1 MSASVDTRETKRSS
15 VRHGARRGV
24 VVPLIPIALFLAMFY
39 LYPTARMLYLSFG
52 GSQPTLD
59 HFRQFFVSD
68 LYVDVLSFTLV
79 TSLAVCVLCL
89 LLAYPIA
96 YALAT
101 TSPRVRA
108 VLFVVVLVPWL
119 LPELVRNFTWL
130 VILQSNGVVA
140 KLQEAVGFGADPVIE
155 LGTVTAVIVGM
166 VYVQLPLA
174 VLPMYAVM
182 QRLDFSLMAVASS
195 LGARP
200 HRVITEILFPLT
212 MPGVATSAVLVF
224 LTTLGFFIT
233 PLILGGGQHPFMA
246 NIIDIQ
252 VSRILNWELGSALS
266 VILVVAGLG
275 GMALASRL
283 IGWRWLLGDVR

>member
-1 MSASVDTRETKRSS
+1 VSTSAER
-15 VRHGARRGV
+15 VRAERPIRGPSHARKALL
-24 VVPLIPIALFLAMFY
+24 PLIPIALFLALFY
-39 LYPTARMLYLSFG
+39 LYPTARMFYLAFG
-52 GSQPTLD
+52 GSEPTLA
-59 HFRQFFVSD
+59 HFRQFFVNE
-68 LYVDVLSFTLV
+68 LYIDVLSFTLLMSLLV
-79 TSLAVCVLCL
+79 TVLSIV
-89 LLAYPIA
+89 LAYPVA

-101 TSPRVRA
+101 ATPRLRA
-108 VLFVVVLVPWL
+108 VLFIVVLVPWL
-119 LPELVRNFTWL
+119 VPELVRNFTWL

-140 KLQEAVGFGADPVIE
+140 KLQQAVGLGSDPIIE
-155 LGTVTAVIVGM
+155 LGTVSAVTVGM

-174 VLPMYAVM
+174 ILPIYAVM
-182 QRLDFSLMAVASS
+182 QRLDFSLMAVAAS

-200 HRVITEILFPLT
+200 HRVIARILIPLT

-266 VILVVAGLG
+266 VVLVVAGLG
-275 GMALASRL
+275 GMGIASRI

>member
-1 MSASVDTRETKRSS
+1 MTTDGDRVGEKSQPSGST
-15 VRHGARRGV
+15 HGGKALL
-24 VVPLIPIALFLAMFY
+24 PLAPIALFLALFY
-39 LYPTARMLYLSFG
+39 LYPTARMLYLAFG
-52 GSQPTLD
+52 GSQPTLEY
-59 HFRQFFVSD
+59 FRQFFVND
-68 LYVDVLSFTLV
+68 LYVDVLSFTLLM
-79 TSLAVCVLCL
+79 SLLVSVLSL
-89 LLAYPIA
+89 VLAYPVA

-101 TSPRVRA
+101 ASPRLRTI
-108 VLFVVVLVPWL
+108 LFVVVLVPWL
-119 LPELVRNFTWL
+119 VPELVRNFTWL
-130 VILQSNGVVA
+130 VILQSNGMVA
-140 KLQEAVGFGADPVIE
+140 KLQQVVGLGSDPIIE
-155 LGTVTAVIVGM
+155 LGTVSAVTVGM

-174 VLPMYAVM
+174 ILPMYAVM
-182 QRLDFSLMAVASS
+182 QRLDFSLMAVAAS

-200 HRVITEILFPLT
+200 HRVIAQILIPLT

-266 VILVVAGLG
+266 VVLVVAGLG
-275 GMALASRL
+275 GMGIASRV